1 MSVKQQLR
9 PKNGPNRYKVWGSA
23 AMKHT
28 TRVRLLNYKCE
39 NNHKSVDEA
48 INALLDGA
56 EE

>member
-1 MSVKQQLR
+1 MVKNN
-9 PKNGPNRYKVWGSA
+9 PSRYKVWGSA

-48 INALLDGA
+48 ITALLDGA